1 LFTRRFVINLI
12 IKVKKGFIN
21 RILNED
27 WVKNEYFVSDNLNG
41 FRVLPYGTFILSKI
55 PVNSF
60 KYTQFPSKM
69 SRKLL
74 TATIIINNESFQ
86 ISTVHLE
93 SLSNSKL
100 RNQQLKIASEVLK
113 DDTSLLMGDFNFDS
127 LKNHIDILPLEND
140 CLKEYFPDFLDLWS
154 HLRNERG
161 YTFDNE
167 VNHMIKGKDR
177 SRYDRIIMK
186 SESWECEKIEIIGN
200 DPIQIDDT
208 VKIFPSDHFGLKVE
222 LKYKNI
228 ENS

>member
-12 IKVKKGFIN
+12 IIVKKGFIN

>member
-1 LFTRRFVINLI
+1 
-12 IKVKKGFIN
+12 
-21 RILNED
+21 
-27 WVKNEYFVSDNLNG
+27 
-41 FRVLPYGTFILSKI
+41 
-55 PVNSF
+55 
-60 KYTQFPSKM
+60 M